1 MEEPIEV
8 QIATQEIVTGIICGP
23 VKIRVEG
30 FRAIDSK
37 VIFLNMLPE
46 NGEYEPLLGSI
57 VLEQCGAAVDVI
69 GRRWIPIKYMD
80 AKFCRA
86 DCDF

>member
-1 MEEPIEV
+1 MEEPIGLRLATDEV
-8 QIATQEIVTGIICGP
+8 VTGIICSP

-69 GRRWIPIKYMD
+69 GRRWIPAKCMD

-86 DCDF
+86 DCGF